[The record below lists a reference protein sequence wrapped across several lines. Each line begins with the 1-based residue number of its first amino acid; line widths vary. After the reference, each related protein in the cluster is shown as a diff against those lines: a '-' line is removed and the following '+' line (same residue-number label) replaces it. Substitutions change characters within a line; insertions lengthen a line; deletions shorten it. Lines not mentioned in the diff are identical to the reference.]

1 MNQEARI
8 NQMKTSLLSN
18 RSSALSRLPWLWPA
32 VISLSA
38 AAAAIVTFGQVPAP
52 LRAIVGLWF
61 LLVCPGMAFVRLL
74 RLKEGI
80 AEWTLAIASSLAM
93 DALVAGSMVY
103 AGAWSPAGG
112 MLVLVAA
119 SLAGALLQ
127 VKLPA
132 DDGRGERAS

>member
-1 MNQEARI
+1 M
-8 NQMKTSLLSN
+8 
-18 RSSALSRLPWLWPA
+18 SRLPWLWPA

-38 AAAAIVTFGQVPAP
+38 AAAALVTFGQVPAP
-52 LRAIVGLWF
+52 LRSIVGFWF

-80 AEWTLAIASSLAM
+80 AEWTLAIALSLAM

-127 VKLPA
+127 VKLLA
-132 DDGRGERAS
+132 DDGRGERAG